1 MLADRAEV
9 TSGAPDGPDME
20 KDPRRPPSLLLNFRP
35 VLFESGNKV
44 TFATRGGTVIDGC
57 SVLE

>member
-20 KDPRRPPSLLLNFRP
+20 KDPRRPPSLLPNFRP
-35 VLFESGNKV
+35 VLFEAGNRV
-44 TFATRGGTVIDGC
+44 AFADKGGTVIDGC
-57 SVLE
+57 SVLG